1 MRHIEKLLTGFT
13 LAGALLAAGCLAAAA
28 GAGAAGG
35 VYVTNRGA
43 EAQVASSVATTLD
56 AARRTFQEMSVTET
70 KSSNEQDGS
79 VEKRSLEGK
88 TGDRE
93 IEVDLKS
100 EGSGTHVE
108 VVAKKT
114 AVTWDKDLAKKILNR
129 IVELAK

>member
-13 LAGALLAAGCLAAAA
+13 VAGALLASGCLAAAA

-93 IEVDLKS
+93 IEVDLKT